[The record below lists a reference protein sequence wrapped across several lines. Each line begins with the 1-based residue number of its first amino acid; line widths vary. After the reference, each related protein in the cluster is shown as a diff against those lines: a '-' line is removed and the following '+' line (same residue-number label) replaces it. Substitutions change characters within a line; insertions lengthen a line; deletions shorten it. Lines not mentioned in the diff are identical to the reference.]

1 MERGEVRRFRR
12 RDDMCEH
19 CPEVV
24 GTTPPVDEPST
35 GPDRRSVLSGF
46 LRLPL
51 IAAGVGGLALPAT
64 TGASPDTR
72 TATQPP
78 IVRRSKWGGDLRP
91 KGEIPAEEVRYLLV
105 HHTADPGSDYSQ
117 GEVVG
122 LLRSIYGF
130 HTGASK
136 GWPDVAYNFFVDK
149 FGTIYEGRTGSVD
162 GPVRGS
168 ATGGNQGYS
177 QLCCFL
183 GDFNAAPPPEPALA
197 SMYSLLAWLADRYGV
212 DTNPGAR
219 VQFTSLG
226 SNRWPAGAS
235 VDAATISAH
244 RDMSQTTCPG
254 DACYALVTSVFPQEV
269 SARRAVVPT
278 TTQPAP
284 TTSAPPVEPAVD
296 ATTSTS
302 AAPADDVTTT
312 TTTVD
317 RADGDEIASSGL
329 EDDSSSSW
337 PVIAGIAVIGAAAAG
352 GAIAATRRS
361 RRSPDGAG
369 AGVAP
374 GATIAWRMTKGGS
387 DPLVHALATAARPIV
402 GTGDDWWDDLVDQWH
417 VTAPTAVGGRAAGG
431 AGVGATV
438 GEPSS
443 FLVAS
448 DGERALIRLA
458 GDATGVAVLADGST
472 LALTRQGV
480 TKVWLTSTTVRLT
493 LDDDVTQLQAYGV
506 HGRVDRTLRP
516 RS

>member
-1 MERGEVRRFRR
+1 
-12 RDDMCEH
+12 MCEH
-19 CPEVV
+19 CPEPP
-24 GTTPPVDEPST
+24 GTTPLTGDPST

-51 IAAGVGGLALPAT
+51 IAAGVGSVALPAAAA
-64 TGASPDTR
+64 ASPISR
-72 TATQPP
+72 AAVQPP
-78 IVRRSKWGGDLRP
+78 IVRRSEWGGDLRP

-183 GDFNAAPPPEPALA
+183 GDFNASPPPAAALE

-212 DTNPGAR
+212 DTAPGAR

-226 SNRWPAGAS
+226 SNKWPAGAA

-269 SARRAVVPT
+269 SARRVAASST

-284 TTSAPPVEPAVD
+284 VTAAPVTEPPVDPATSAP
-296 ATTSTS
+296 
-302 AAPADDVTTT
+302 AAPAEESATSTTAAA
-312 TTTVD
+312 
-317 RADGDEIASSGL
+317 RADGEEIASSGF
-329 EDDSSSSW
+329 EEDSSSSW
-337 PVIAGIAVIGAAAAG
+337 PLVAGIAVIGAAAAG
-352 GAIAATRRS
+352 AAVAATRRS
-361 RRSPDGAG
+361 RNGPAGAG
-369 AGVAP
+369 AGAAP
-374 GATIAWRMTKGGS
+374 GATIAWRMTKGGG
-387 DPLVHALATAARPIV
+387 DPLVHALATAARPVV
-402 GTGDDWWDDLVDQWH
+402 GSGDSWWDDLVDQWH
-417 VTAPTAVGGRAAGG
+417 VTAPAAS
-431 AGVGATV
+431 VGAPGGIV
-438 GEPSS
+438 AGEPSS

-448 DGERALIRLA
+448 DGERALIRLV
-458 GDATGVAVLADGST
+458 GDASGVAELADGST
-472 LALTRQGV
+472 LALTRDGV
-480 TKVWLTSTTVRLT
+480 TKVWLTTTSVRLT
-493 LDDDVTQLQAYGV
+493 LDGETTSLGAGGV
-506 HGRVDRTLRP
+506 DGPVDRTLRP